1 MQELFLMGS
10 FKTFIVA
17 VWLLSIKRGC
27 FVWCPRS
34 VVQVRNVLYSWG
46 RQMCKV
52 LKWFSS
58 IDCWLDGWA
67 GILRHLTML
76 MVFRTNIYSPESR
89 IWSGWSNATHSSQL
103 FMNCDPSAIHHSWV
117 LHHLI
122 IQNNQQHIC
131 KLGLALSWLC
141 FSCHKITAINKCWT
155 PSAHVLAKENTALI
169 ALFFLSSW
177 SSLLR
182 VPRRGSQSGEMVLG
196 N

>member
-1 MQELFLMGS
+1 
-10 FKTFIVA
+10 
-17 VWLLSIKRGC
+17 
-27 FVWCPRS
+27 
-34 VVQVRNVLYSWG
+34 
-46 RQMCKV
+46 MCKV

-103 FMNCDPSAIHHSWV
+103 FMNCDPSSVHHSWV

-131 KLGLALSWLC
+131 KLGLALSRLC
-141 FSCHKITAINKCWT
+141 FSCRKITAINKCWT
-155 PSAHVLAKENTALI
+155 PSAHVLAKKSTALM
-169 ALFFLSSW
+169 AWFYCSSW
-177 SSLLR
+177 GSLLR
-182 VPRRGSQSGEMVLG
+182 VPCHGSRSERWLWPVSAMLGSARSPLEGVKLLWLCCMRQILFTVLA
-196 N
+196 

>member
-1 MQELFLMGS
+1 
-10 FKTFIVA
+10 
-17 VWLLSIKRGC
+17 
-27 FVWCPRS
+27 
-34 VVQVRNVLYSWG
+34 
-46 RQMCKV
+46 
-52 LKWFSS
+52 
-58 IDCWLDGWA
+58 
-67 GILRHLTML
+67 
-76 MVFRTNIYSPESR
+76 
-89 IWSGWSNATHSSQL
+89 
-103 FMNCDPSAIHHSWV
+103 MNRDASAIHHSWV

-182 VPRRGSQSGEMVLG
+182 VPCRGSQSGEMVLG